1 MKRIFLLLACLVSS
15 LFGKNTFIP
24 ITDPA
29 KLPKN
34 AIALWEDYDART
46 EDLEVEFIEE
56 WKTEEVTT
64 RYLTYKVGRFKGTDS
79 RVAAYYSFPN
89 KPSKHPAFVWS
100 HGGGQR
106 AERTR
111 SVYFAKQG
119 FANIDINWLGRP
131 VKEEIEA
138 NTDWGKVD
146 PTQGPR
152 FYSKALRKGWKVNL
166 QPDEFSI
173 DPIPSPRNS
182 NWILLSMAG
191 RRAIT
196 FLEKQ
201 PEVNP
206 DRIGF
211 TGFSMGGMITALT
224 ATDSRLKAV
233 APFVG
238 GTGFKYVDFPGGIV
252 GSSKRSQFQNLEMY
266 KDAIDPEAYWPRVK
280 CPVAFI
286 TSSNDFHST
295 FERIYRS
302 MDLLPHDKWRVSSN
316 VHYNHGVGP
325 EEWALLNLWFKKY
338 LGDEKIVIPKT
349 PPSKFSIDKGM
360 ATFSVSPKAIDRL
373 AGVKIYYSYDPN
385 SRTRFWHLAKAKKAN
400 RTWTTNIPVYP
411 QLPLYVFGHCR
422 YKLSQEMT
430 LQVGNSKTFS
440 INSKEA
446 IHEPNNLDLKELSK
460 LAKSGLI
467 EDFSNGTADWS
478 SRNGDSIT
486 TYKFQSPMI
495 HRSNDQVLAFTI
507 DPKGRDHILR
517 LRLGSS
523 FLSREN
529 NIGTFTYQTKVN
541 GKGPQQVLINRK
553 DFKSEKNLELEWA
566 KISTFNVT
574 LVDLK
579 QNKAVSLTDPKS
591 HSILTRI
598 ELMDPHSSQNH

>member
-1 MKRIFLLLACLVSS
+1 MLKTFLLLGLIAPL
-15 LFGKNTFIP
+15 GAKNTFTP
-24 ITDPA
+24 ISDPQQ
-29 KLPKN
+29 LPKS
-34 AIALWEDYDART
+34 ALELWQAYDARA
-46 EDLEVEFIEE
+46 EDLEVEIIEE
-56 WKTEEVTT
+56 WKTDEVTT
-64 RYLTYKVGRFKGTDS
+64 RYLTYKVGRFKGADS

-89 KPSKHPAFVWS
+89 KPGKHPAFVWS

-106 AERTR
+106 AERNR

-131 VKEEIEA
+131 IKENIEA

-201 PEVNP
+201 AEVKA
-206 DRIGF
+206 DKIGF
-211 TGFSMGGMITALT
+211 TGFSMGGMITAIT
-224 ATDSRLKAV
+224 AIDPRLKAV

-238 GTGFKYVDFPGGIV
+238 GTAFKYVDFPGGIV
-252 GSSKRSQFQNLEMY
+252 GSSKRTQFKNLEMY
-266 KDAIDPEAYWPRVK
+266 KKVIDPVACWPYVK

-302 MDLLPHDKWRVSSN
+302 MDLLSHNDWRVSSN
-316 VHYNHGVGP
+316 VHYNHGPGA
-325 EEWALLNLWFKKY
+325 EEWSLLNLWFKKY
-338 LGDEKIVIPKT
+338 LGDEQIVIPET
-349 PPSKFSIDKGM
+349 PPSNFAIDKGM
-360 ATFSVSPKAIDRL
+360 ATFSLSPKAVDRL

-385 SRTRFWHLAKAKKAN
+385 SRTRFWHLAKATKTN
-400 RTWTTNIPVYP
+400 HTWKTDIPVYP
-411 QLPLYVFGHCR
+411 KLPLYVFGHCR
-422 YKLSQEMT
+422 YKLDQEMT
-430 LQVGNSKTFS
+430 LQVGSSRTFS

-446 IHEPNNLDLKELSK
+446 IHEPEGIDLKELSK
-460 LAKSGLI
+460 LAENGLI
-467 EDFSNGTADWS
+467 DDFSNGTADWS

-486 TYKFQSPMI
+486 TYKLQSPMI
-495 HRSNDQVLAFTI
+495 NRSNDKVLAFTI
-507 DPKGRDHILR
+507 DPQGRDHTLR

-529 NIGTFTYQTKVN
+529 NLGNFTYNTKISGN
-541 GKGPQQVLINRK
+541 GTQQVVVHRK
-553 DFKSEKNLELEWA
+553 DFKSEKGTELEWA
-566 KISTFNVT
+566 KVSTFNLT
-574 LVDLK
+574 LVDHQK
-579 QNKAVSLTDPKS
+579 KKAVRLTDPAS
-591 HSILTRI
+591 RSILKKI
-598 ELMDPHSSQNH
+598 ELIDRS

>member
-1 MKRIFLLLACLVSS
+1 MKKFILLLCFISHLSA
-15 LFGKNTFIP
+15 KDTFTP
-24 ITDPA
+24 ISDPD
-29 KLPKN
+29 KLPKS
-34 AIALWEDYDART
+34 ALELWQGYDARA
-46 EDLEVEFIEE
+46 ENLEVKIIEE
-56 WKTEEVTT
+56 WKTDEVTT
-64 RYLTYKVGRFKGTDS
+64 RYLTYKVGRFKGANS

-89 KPSKHPAFVWS
+89 KPGKHPAFVWS

-106 AERTR
+106 AEKNR

-131 VKEEIEA
+131 MEDDIEE

-224 ATDSRLKAV
+224 ATDPRLKAV

-252 GSSKRSQFQNLEMY
+252 GSSKRPQFQSLKMY
-266 KDAIDPEAYWPRVK
+266 KNAIDPEVYWPHVK

-302 MDLLPHDKWRVSSN
+302 MDLLPHEDWRVSSN
-316 VHYNHGVGP
+316 VHYNHGPGP
-325 EEWALLNLWFKKY
+325 EEWVVLNLWFKKY
-338 LGDEKIVIPKT
+338 LGNEQIVIPDT
-349 PPSKFSIDKGM
+349 PPSSFLLDKGM
-360 ATFSVSPKAIDRL
+360 ATFSVSPKVIDRL

-385 SRTRFWHLAKAKKAN
+385 SRTRFWHLAKAKKTN
-400 RTWTTNIPVYP
+400 HTWTTDIPVYP
-411 QLPLYVFGHCR
+411 RLPLYVFGHCR
-422 YKLSQEMT
+422 YKLDQEMT

-446 IHEPNNLDLKELSK
+446 IHEPKNIDLKELSK
-460 LAKSGLI
+460 LAKNGLI
-467 EDFSNGTADWS
+467 ENFSNGTADWA

-486 TYKFQSPMI
+486 TYKLQSPMI
-495 HRSNDQVLAFTI
+495 DRSNDKVLAFTI
-507 DPKGRDHILR
+507 DPQGRDHTLR

-529 NIGTFTYQTKVN
+529 NIGTFTYHTKVT
-541 GKGPQQVLINRK
+541 GKGPQQILINRK
-553 DFKSEKNLELEWA
+553 DFKSEKDKVLEWA
-566 KISTFNVT
+566 KVSTFNVT
-574 LVDLK
+574 LVDHT
-579 QNKAVSLTDPKS
+579 QRKAIRLTDPKT
-591 HSILTRI
+591 HSILKRI
-598 ELMDPHSSQNH
+598 ELVDPR

>member
-1 MKRIFLLLACLVSS
+1 MIKSILLLCSFSLSLLGKDTLV
-15 LFGKNTFIP
+15 P
-24 ITDPA
+24 ISDSV
-29 KLPKN
+29 KLPKS
-34 AIALWEDYDART
+34 AMELWGNYDPHA
-46 EDLEVEFIEE
+46 EPLDVKIIKE
-56 WKTEEVTT
+56 WKTDEVTT

-89 KPSKHPAFVWS
+89 KPGKHPAFVWT

-106 AERTR
+106 AEKNR

-119 FANIDINWLGRP
+119 FANIDVNWLGRP
-131 VKEEIEA
+131 VKEDIEI

-173 DPIPSPRNS
+173 DPIASPRNS

-201 PEVNP
+201 TQVNAE
-206 DRIGF
+206 RIGF
-211 TGFSMGGMITALT
+211 TGYSMGGMITTLT
-224 ATDSRLKAV
+224 AIDPRLKAV

-238 GTGFKYVDFPGGIV
+238 GTGFKDVDFPGGIV
-252 GSSKRSQFQNLEMY
+252 GSSKRQQFQNLEMY
-266 KDAIDPEAYWPRVK
+266 QNVIDPQSYWPHVK

-302 MDLLPHDKWRVSSN
+302 MDLLPHNDWRVSSN
-316 VHYNHGVGP
+316 VHYNHGPGP
-325 EEWALLNLWFKKY
+325 QEWAVLNLWFKKY
-338 LGDEKIVIPKT
+338 LGDEPIVIPET
-349 PPSKFSIDKGM
+349 SPSNFFIDNGI

-385 SRTRFWHLAKAKKAN
+385 SRTRFWQHAEAKKSDN
-400 RTWTTNIPVYP
+400 TWTAKIPVYP
-411 QLPLYVFGHCR
+411 KVPLYVFGHCT
-422 YKLSQEMT
+422 YHLNQEMT
-430 LQVGNSKTFS
+430 LQVGSSTTFS

-446 IHEPNNLDLKELSK
+446 IYEPSDIDLSELSK
-460 LAKSGLI
+460 LARTGLI
-467 EDFSNGTADWS
+467 EDFSNGTIDWA

-486 TYKFQSPMI
+486 TYKLQSPMI
-495 HRSNDQVLAFTI
+495 KRSNDKVLAFTI
-507 DPKGRDHILR
+507 DPQGRDHTLR

-523 FLSREN
+523 FLSREK
-529 NIGTFTYQTKVN
+529 NIGNFTYNTKIS
-541 GKGPQQVLINRK
+541 GKGPQQVLIARK
-553 DFKSEKNLELEWA
+553 DFKGEKDKELEWA
-566 KISTFNVT
+566 KIATFNVT
-574 LVDLK
+574 LVDHT
-579 QNKAVSLTDPKS
+579 QRKAIKLTDPET
-591 HSILTRI
+591 HSILKRI
-598 ELMDPHSSQNH
+598 ELIDRP

>member
-1 MKRIFLLLACLVSS
+1 MKKFILLLCIFCQLSA
-15 LFGKNTFIP
+15 KDTFTP
-24 ITDPA
+24 INDPN
-29 KLPKN
+29 KLPKS
-34 AIALWEDYDART
+34 ALELWQGYDARA
-46 EDLEVEFIEE
+46 EDLEVKIIEE
-56 WKTEEVTT
+56 WKTDEVTT
-64 RYLTYKVGRFKGTDS
+64 RYLTYKVGRFKGANS

-89 KPSKHPAFVWS
+89 KPGKYPAFVWS

-106 AERTR
+106 AEKNR

-119 FANIDINWLGRP
+119 FANIDINWLGRT
-131 VKEEIEA
+131 VKENIEA

-166 QPDEFSI
+166 LPDEFSI

-201 PEVNP
+201 SEVKA
-206 DRIGF
+206 DKIGF

-224 ATDSRLKAV
+224 ATDPRLKAV

-238 GTGFKYVDFPGGIV
+238 GTGFKYVEFPGGIV
-252 GSSKRSQFQNLEMY
+252 GSSKAPHFRNLEMY
-266 KDAIDPEAYWPRVK
+266 KNAIDPEAYWPHVK

-302 MDLLPHDKWRVSSN
+302 MDLLPHDDWRVSSN
-316 VHYNHGVGP
+316 VHYNHGPGP
-325 EEWALLNLWFKKY
+325 EEWAVLNLWFKKY
-338 LGDEKIVIPKT
+338 LGDEKVVIPKT
-349 PPSKFSIDKGM
+349 PPSSFSIEKGM
-360 ATFSVSPKAIDRL
+360 ATFSVSPKVIDHL
-373 AGVKIYYSYDPN
+373 AGVQIYYSYDPN

-400 RTWTTNIPVYP
+400 HTWTTDIPVYP

-422 YKLSQEMT
+422 YKLDQEMT
-430 LQVGNSKTFS
+430 LQVGSSKTFS

-446 IHEPNNLDLKELSK
+446 IHEPKNIDLKELSK
-460 LAKSGLI
+460 LAKNGLI
-467 EDFSNGTADWS
+467 EDFSNGTADWA

-486 TYKFQSPMI
+486 TYKLQNPMI
-495 HRSNDQVLAFTI
+495 DRSNDKVLAFTI
-507 DPKGRDHILR
+507 DPQGRDHTLR

-529 NIGTFTYQTKVN
+529 NIGTFTYHTKVT

-553 DFKSEKNLELEWA
+553 DFKREKDKELEWA
-566 KISTFNVT
+566 KIATFNVT
-574 LVDLK
+574 LVDLQK
-579 QNKAVSLTDPKS
+579 KATVRLTDPAS
-591 HSILTRI
+591 RGILKKI
-598 ELMDPHSSQNH
+598 ELINQP